1 MSMETEPASERAAP
15 DPAAALSAVATCL
28 RHLACG
34 YGLLAAERAAALA
47 LLDAGIPGVCDA
59 DLEAAAK
66 ILRSARRLSGRLRE
80 KASELSVRLTE
91 QAAAAVR

>member
-1 MSMETEPASERAAP
+1 M
-15 DPAAALSAVATCL
+15 
-28 RHLACG
+28 RHI
-34 YGLLAAERAAALA
+34 YDTVE
-47 LLDAGIPGVCDA
+47 
-59 DLEAAAK
+59 LEAAAK